1 MGMWQIVLGA
11 VIFLVVLTIYKGA
24 VIVPQQ
30 MRYVVERLGQYQA
43 TLDAGFHVLIP
54 YFDTV
59 RYRHSVKE
67 QVLDIPEQIC
77 ITSDNVQVGVDGI
90 IYVRV
95 IDAQAASYGIDDY
108 MFGIVQLAQTTL
120 RSEIGKIELD
130 KTFEARA
137 NINANVVAEVDKAAE
152 AWGVKVLRYEI
163 KNITPPREVITA
175 MEKQMKAEREK
186 RAAILASEGH
196 RDSAINNA
204 EGEKQRQIKES
215 EANMMAQINRA
226 KGEAEAILEV
236 ARATAEGL
244 SLVGGALQSDGGKLA
259 MELRIAEQYL
269 PQFGRIAQKSSTVVL
284 PANLT
289 DIGGVIAMA
298 RGIFKPSGASE
309 TAVEEAPRTLRGQ
322 NGEGLRGQV

>member
-1 MGMWQIVLGA
+1 MQIVLLLA
-11 VIFLVVLTIYKGA
+11 VFLICLTIYKGA

-30 MRYVVERLGQYQA
+30 MRYVVQRLGKFHT
-43 TLDAGFHVLIP
+43 TLDAGFHILIP
-54 YFDTV
+54 FLDSV
-59 RYRHSVKE
+59 QYRHSTKE
-67 QVLDIPEQIC
+67 QVIDIPEQVC
-77 ITSDNVQVGVDGI
+77 ITSDNVQVAVDGVV
-90 IYVRV
+90 YVRV
-95 IDAQAASYGIDDY
+95 IDAKAASYGIDDF
-108 MFGIVQLAQTTL
+108 MFGIIQLAQTTL

-137 NINANVVAEVDKAAE
+137 HINSNVVAEVDKAAE

-186 RAAILASEGH
+186 RAAILASEGQ
-196 RDSAINNA
+196 RDSAINSA

-215 EANMMAQINRA
+215 EASMMSQINRA

-244 SLVGGALQSDGGKLA
+244 RLVGESLQSEGGRQA

-269 PQFGRIAQKSSTVVL
+269 PQFGKIAQESSTVVL

-289 DIGGVIAMA
+289 DVGSVIALA
-298 RGIFKPSGASE
+298 KGIFKPEGPVKGS
-309 TAVEEAPRTLRGQ
+309 TAQGL
-322 NGEGLRGQV
+322 NGEPSSGKNWS

>member
-1 MGMWQIVLGA
+1 MSAVLGLL
-11 VIFLVVLTIYKGA
+11 VFLICLTIYKGA

-30 MRYVVERLGQYQA
+30 MRYVVERLGKFHA
-43 TLDAGFHVLIP
+43 TLDAGFHILIP
-54 YFDTV
+54 YLDSV
-59 RYRHSVKE
+59 RYRHSLKE
-67 QVLDIPEQIC
+67 QVIDIPEQVC
-77 ITSDNVQVGVDGI
+77 ITSDNVQVAVDGVV
-90 IYVRV
+90 YVRV
-95 IDAQAASYGIDDY
+95 VDAKSASYGIDDFL
-108 MFGIVQLAQTTL
+108 FGIIQLAQTTL

-137 NINANVVAEVDKAAE
+137 HINSNVVTEVDKAAE

-186 RAAILASEGH
+186 RAAILASEGQ
-196 RDSAINNA
+196 RDSAINSA

-215 EANMMAQINRA
+215 EASMMSQVNRA

-244 SLVGGALQSDGGKLA
+244 RVVGESLKSEGGKRA

-289 DIGGVIAMA
+289 DIGGVLAMA
-298 RGIFKPSGASE
+298 KGIFKQNSPS
-309 TAVEEAPRTLRGQ
+309 EEAPRETT
-322 NGEGLRGQV
+322 NGSPSTGEQWS

>member
-1 MGMWQIVLGA
+1 MLQFVLFGLL
-11 VIFLVVLTIYKGA
+11 FLVFLTISKGA

-30 MRYVVERLGQYQA
+30 MRYVVERLGQYQG
-43 TLDAGFHVLIP
+43 TLDAGFHILIP
-54 YFDTV
+54 YIDKV
-59 RYRHSVKE
+59 RYRHSIKE
-67 QVLDIPEQIC
+67 QVLDIPEQVC
-77 ITSDNVQVGVDGI
+77 ITSDNVQVGVDGVV
-90 IYVRV
+90 YVRV
-95 IDAQAASYGIDDY
+95 IDAHAASYGIDDY
-108 MFGIVQLAQTTL
+108 TFGIVQLAQTTL

-137 NINANVVAEVDKAAE
+137 SINANVVAEVDKAAE

-163 KNITPPREVITA
+163 KNITPPSEVITA

-196 RDSAINNA
+196 RDAAINNA

-215 EANMMAQINRA
+215 EASMMSQINTA

-244 SLVGGALQSDGGKLA
+244 RMVGEALQSDGGKLA

-269 PQFGRIAQKSSTVVL
+269 PQLGRIAEKSNTVVL

-289 DIGGVIAMA
+289 DIGGIVAMA
-298 RGIFKPSGASE
+298 RGVFKGS
-309 TAVEEAPRTLRGQ
+309 
-322 NGEGLRGQV
+322 